1 MTRSPIELLW
11 TAKNGLRGQN
21 NLSNYDCL
29 LITLIFFS
37 NPVRVGQSKL
47 IASECYGRGRCME
60 LRQFCQHGQQHHP
73 PSQLSLII
81 SNFYQLWP
89 TNINIT
95 FSCFSDCSHIMSAVR
110 GGGFF
115 NTFRLGYKIEIQGT
129 CAKIKGWNSP
139 TVPTKYHFGWGIFI
153 CLEWVCGENVMKL
166 KSWGKA
172 IVLLN
177 HCWSFQ
183 DGNVNTWKWRDDDT
197 ILGFGYYVNKRCCY
211 INSTTGKVY
220 DLDCY

>member
-1 MTRSPIELLW
+1 MLVRSCFLITLLKGHKSLGSLCNVKSKSTVSQSVSQWVTRSPIELLW

-81 SNFYQLWP
+81 SNLYQLWP

-110 GGGFF
+110 GG
-115 NTFRLGYKIEIQGT
+115 RLFQHILVGIQ
-129 CAKIKGWNSP
+129 NRDP
-139 TVPTKYHFGWGIFI
+139 RD
-153 CLEWVCGENVMKL
+153 VCKN
-166 KSWGKA
+166 
-172 IVLLN
+172 
-177 HCWSFQ
+177 
-183 DGNVNTWKWRDDDT
+183 
-197 ILGFGYYVNKRCCY
+197 
-211 INSTTGKVY
+211 
-220 DLDCY
+220 